1 VAAGIVGAGFGL
13 GVAELTAGILPNG
26 RSAVVATGELVI
38 RNTPGGT
45 ERWAIDTFGTNDK
58 AVLVVGT
65 ILVVLL
71 LGGLAGK
78 HSARPNVALGIATA
92 AVGIGIFASLRR
104 LDATFLDVIPSI
116 VGGLAAIWVLRGLL
130 RLDAGQPVG
139 PLAPDAMGRRTVLFA
154 GGATALAAPF
164 AGWAGHK
171 LQQRVDAAASRAKV
185 SLPAAARPLPAT
197 PARVDLGLADLSPFI
212 TPNAD
217 FYRIDTA
224 LLVPQVVAE
233 TWSMRIK
240 GRVDHELTF
249 TYQQLLDR
257 PLVEADITL
266 TCVSNEVGGPLVGN
280 ARWLGVPLKELLD
293 EAGVHRDADQVI
305 GRSVDGFTVGFPVEA
320 ALDGRDALV
329 AVGMNGEPL
338 PVRHGFPARLVVPG
352 LYGYVSATKW
362 LKEIELSR
370 FDQFDAYWIRLN
382 WALPALIK
390 VQSRIDTPR
399 SQAKAGKIDVAGV
412 AWAQGRGVTAVEVR
426 VDDGLWQL
434 ADLAEE
440 FGKAAWRQWRWRW
453 DATPGRHELRV
464 RATAGDGEVQT
475 GLTAQPFP
483 AGASGWHT
491 RSIRVT

>member
-1 VAAGIVGAGFGL
+1 
-13 GVAELTAGILPNG
+13 
-26 RSAVVATGELVI
+26 
-38 RNTPGGT
+38 
-45 ERWAIDTFGTNDK
+45 
-58 AVLVVGT
+58 
-65 ILVVLL
+65 
-71 LGGLAGK
+71 
-78 HSARPNVALGIATA
+78 
-92 AVGIGIFASLRR
+92 
-104 LDATFLDVIPSI
+104 
-116 VGGLAAIWVLRGLL
+116 
-130 RLDAGQPVG
+130 
-139 PLAPDAMGRRTVLFA
+139 
-154 GGATALAAPF
+154 
-164 AGWAGHK
+164 
-171 LQQRVDAAASRAKV
+171 
-185 SLPAAARPLPAT
+185 
-197 PARVDLGLADLSPFI
+197 
-212 TPNAD
+212 
-217 FYRIDTA
+217 
-224 LLVPQVVAE
+224 
-233 TWSMRIK
+233 
-240 GRVDHELTF
+240 
-249 TYQQLLDR
+249 
-257 PLVEADITL
+257 LVEADITL

-293 EAGVHRDADQVI
+293 EAGVHPDADQVI

-382 WALPALIK
+382 WALPAPIK